1 MLAEYSK
8 KYYISITMLNFN
20 ISNAFYVLS
29 LMASAL
35 FLRKILALRVA
46 ARVKALRSHTLR

>member
-8 KYYISITMLNFN
+8 KYYISNTMLNFN
-20 ISNAFYVLS
+20 ISNAVYAVS

-46 ARVKALRSHTLR
+46 ARVKALRLHSLR

>member
-1 MLAEYSK
+1 MLAECSK
-8 KYYISITMLNFN
+8 KYYISTTMLNFN
-20 ISNAFYVLS
+20 ISYALYAVS

-46 ARVKALRSHTLR
+46 ARVKALHLHTLR